1 MRQVDFSA
9 PAIVS
14 TFWLSQAFTR
24 HSPGLGIVANDR
36 YTLMAEDVVKSAG
49 AKAPAIT
56 FLIDDSPQAMEDLM
70 QSYLFIGAGRRTH
83 SLDDF
88 G

>member
-1 MRQVDFSA
+1 
-9 PAIVS
+9 
-14 TFWLSQAFTR
+14 
-24 HSPGLGIVANDR
+24 
-36 YTLMAEDVVKSAG
+36 MAEYAVKSAG

-83 SLDDF
+83 SLDGF
-88 G
+88 WVTMQHMALPSTFVT